1 MTPFGLCLFPGVDTP
16 TADGM
21 TRLLS
26 LNRITPA
33 SHFCRD
39 VGRPLPHLDHGFPP
53 RSKSTSAPQP
63 LVGQASQP
71 RSLAPFSRNPVFW
84 VFRSTPR
91 EEGTRIPNLSKSK
104 FLIFR
109 SYYSTFPL
117 PRQKP
122 SLFLSIR
129 QLRGADPSVVI
140 RPETTHRTL
149 QAVSGVPLEGGQAH
163 RGNDRIRT
171 TFVLTKLTRDGV
183 AHPRAVKELLCF
195 TCILA
200 YPVLC
205 CRSVQCG
212 GRKIGQAG
220 AELAAGAVISAVR
233 PKVF

>member
-104 FLIFR
+104 FLILR
-109 SYYSTFPL
+109 SYYSTLALSRQKTRSFSPHQATPGCRPFCCYSSGNHSPYPAGRFRRPARRRAGS
-117 PRQKP
+117 PRQ
-122 SLFLSIR
+122 
-129 QLRGADPSVVI
+129 
-140 RPETTHRTL
+140 
-149 QAVSGVPLEGGQAH
+149 
-163 RGNDRIRT
+163 
-171 TFVLTKLTRDGV
+171 
-183 AHPRAVKELLCF
+183 
-195 TCILA
+195 
-200 YPVLC
+200 
-205 CRSVQCG
+205 
-212 GRKIGQAG
+212 
-220 AELAAGAVISAVR
+220 
-233 PKVF
+233 